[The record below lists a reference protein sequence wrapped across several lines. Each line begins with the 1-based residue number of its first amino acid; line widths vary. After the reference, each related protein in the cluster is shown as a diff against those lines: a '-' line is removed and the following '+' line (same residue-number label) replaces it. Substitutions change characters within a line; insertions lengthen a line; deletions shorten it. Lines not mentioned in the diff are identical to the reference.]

1 MRLTT
6 GAPWAVA
13 FAALLVSG
21 CAAPQ
26 VHGPAAAAVQPSAVT
41 QPSAAFNPTDVAWI
55 QLEIPMT
62 ESVLALTDLAPERTA
77 NPSVLALASQVAA
90 EQQQQLAGLRGLLR
104 EAGLPPTNVHE
115 GHDMPGMVTK
125 SDLLIAQR
133 LNAEPF
139 DKLFRKHLKDFLT
152 QSLLVAKGE
161 QTSGANEATKQFAK
175 TLSAARS
182 TTLADLK

>member
-1 MRLTT
+1 MRLTS
-6 GAPWAVA
+6 GAPWVVA
-13 FAALLVSG
+13 LAALLVTG
-21 CAAPQ
+21 CTAPRIE
-26 VHGPAAAAVQPSAVT
+26 GPAAAAVQPATTATAAV
-41 QPSAAFNPTDVAWI
+41 FNPTDMAWI

-90 EQQQQLAGLRGLLR
+90 EQQQQLVGLKGLLSK
-104 EAGLPPTNVHE
+104 AGLPSTNVHE

-125 SDLLIAQR
+125 SDLLIAQG
-133 LNAEPF
+133 LNDGPF
-139 DKLFRKHLKDFLT
+139 DTLFRKHLKDFLT

-161 QTSGANEATKQFAK
+161 QTSGANEATKQLAAS
-175 TLSAARS
+175 LSAARS